1 MLADSLG
8 FRAIPWRYVR
18 AFVIETGAVSDTSDL
33 EQRLARQAEKAE
45 AAEAETSIGEIID
58 TVKAYAKQ
66 ETVGPLKGAGA
77 WLGFGAAAA
86 ITLSIGL
93 MLMLLGLLRLLQT
106 EWTRSATGSLSWL
119 AYLLVFVVTVAL
131 LAFTLSRIKKSTLGN
146 EPLPKD

>member
-1 MLADSLG
+1 MLAGSLG

-119 AYLLVFVVTVAL
+119 AYLITFVVAVLFVVLAL
-131 LAFTLSRIKKSTLGN
+131 LRVKKATLTK
-146 EPLPKD
+146 EPK